1 MTALNLREQ
10 FDNLVARV
18 RASIGVLDAA
28 DSMRQW
34 FAHELAAAVDVSS
47 GENEFEDLSA
57 RMRAVRQLG
66 HMIADHQARLQN
78 PQQAAADLDLAE
90 SIGTTTARIPA
101 ALLESVKLTNFS
113 IEPSILLN
121 AAAEVEAFD
130 AVSPTAKVV
139 GYLRCMDPTLA
150 FAHHLS
156 FSTDAER
163 TLRNHDITDPLVQ
176 ARMSILFCSRYRT
189 INAVVA
195 RLGHR
200 QILEI
205 ASGISP
211 RGLQWSRENPR
222 TVYIESDLPRLMRQ
236 KAKILRNS
244 IQEDAVLSRGV
255 LHCCGIDALDL
266 GSIRHALEYTDP
278 RAALTIVTEGLL
290 LYFNADEMKTFMT
303 HMATILAERP
313 AATWVVDLVSRTNL
327 RELFDSDREVALA
340 VKTVFAATG
349 RPVVDTNPFQ
359 SADCITRWLEEHN
372 LCVESRTRL
381 SDILPTLALHPHLLA
396 AEQTAI
402 VGTREIWAIRCA
414 NQAALQD
421 VG

>member
-1 MTALNLREQ
+1 MTALNLKEQ
-10 FDNLVARV
+10 FDSLVTRV
-18 RASIGVLDAA
+18 RASIAALDDA
-28 DSMRQW
+28 DAMKQW
-34 FAHELAAAVDVSS
+34 FGHELAAAVALT
-47 GENEFEDLSA
+47 GKQHEFEDLSA

-66 HMIADHQARLQN
+66 YMVVDHQARLRD
-78 PQQAAADLDLAE
+78 PQPTAADLDLAE
-90 SIGTTTARIPA
+90 SIGTTSARIPA

-156 FSTDAER
+156 FSTEAAQ
-163 TLRNHDITDPLVQ
+163 TLHDHDITDPLVQ
-176 ARMSILFCSRYRT
+176 ARMSILFCARYRT

-211 RGLQWSRENPR
+211 RGLQWSRENPK
-222 TVYIESDLPRLMRQ
+222 TVYIESDLPILMRQ
-236 KAKILRNS
+236 KAKILRNA

-266 GSIRHALEYTDP
+266 DSIRHALEYTDP
-278 RAALTIVTEGLL
+278 RAALSIVTEGLL

-313 AATWVVDLVSRTNL
+313 EAIWVVDLVSRNNL

-349 RPVVDTNPFQ
+349 RPVVDTNPFE
-359 SADCITRWLEEHN
+359 ADACIERWLTEHG
-372 LCVESRTRL
+372 LRTESRTPL
-381 SDILPTLALHPHLLA
+381 TDILPTLALHPDLST
-396 AEQTAI
+396 AEQAAI
-402 VGTREIWAIRCA
+402 VGTREIRAIRAA
-414 NQAALQD
+414 N
-421 VG
+421 

>member
-1 MTALNLREQ
+1 MTALNLKEQ
-10 FDNLVARV
+10 FDSLVTRV
-18 RASIGVLDAA
+18 RASIAALDDA
-28 DSMRQW
+28 DAMKQW
-34 FAHELAAAVDVSS
+34 FGHELAAAVALT
-47 GENEFEDLSA
+47 GEQHEFEDLSA
-57 RMRAVRQLG
+57 RMRAVRQIGYMLV
-66 HMIADHQARLQN
+66 DHQARLRD
-78 PQQAAADLDLAE
+78 PQPAAADLDLAE

-156 FSTDAER
+156 FSTDAAQ
-163 TLRNHDITDPLVQ
+163 TLHDHDITDPLVQ
-176 ARMSILFCSRYRT
+176 ARMSILFCARYRT

-211 RGLQWSRENPR
+211 RGLQWSRENPK
-222 TVYIESDLPRLMRQ
+222 TVYIESDLPRLMRH

-266 GSIRHALEYTDP
+266 DSIRHALEYTDP
-278 RAALTIVTEGLL
+278 RAALSIVTEGLL

-313 AATWVVDLVSRTNL
+313 GATWVVDLVSRANL

-349 RPVVDTNPFQ
+349 RSVVDTNPFETD
-359 SADCITRWLEEHN
+359 ACIERWLTEHG
-372 LCVESRTRL
+372 LRTESRTPL
-381 SDILPTLALHPHLLA
+381 TDILPTLALHPDLSA
-396 AEQTAI
+396 AEQSAI
-402 VGTREIWAIRCA
+402 VGTREIWALRAA
-414 NQAALQD
+414 N
-421 VG
+421 